1 MSSDARLS
9 ADLLDKYD
17 GRVPRYTSYPT
28 APHFSAS
35 VDAGVYGRWLRALDP
50 AAPLSLYLHVPFCD
64 TLCWF
69 CGCNMTVV
77 NKRAPIDQYVELL
90 LVEIDLVAAQL
101 GADRPGGRRRV
112 THVHAGGGS
121 PTILSP
127 DQVRAVFGRLH
138 RYFDFAPDADVAV
151 EIDPRGLSEETIA
164 AFAESGLTRA
174 SIGVQDL
181 DPAVQQAVNRIQPH
195 EVTANCVEL
204 MRRHGVKSLNIDLM
218 YGLPYQTAEGT
229 LDTVDRILELEPD
242 RIALFGYA
250 HVPWMKK
257 HQKLLPEAA
266 LPGTEER
273 WRQFHVA
280 ADRLVAAGY
289 VRVGLDHFAKPH
301 DSMAEALRAGTLRRN
316 FQGYT
321 VDHADALIGLGAS
334 AIGALPHGHVQ
345 NAPNVRDYKAAIE
358 AGRLP
363 TAKGVELS
371 ADDRLRRD
379 AIEAVMC
386 DMTVDLAEIA
396 DRHGVDLAEFYGA
409 FEQLREM
416 QADRVVRLDGCR
428 VTVLD
433 QARPL
438 LRSVA
443 AVFDRYLAT
452 GAARH
457 AKAV

>member
-1 MSSDARLS
+1 MTTDARLP
-9 ADLLDKYD
+9 ADILDKYD

-35 VDAGVYGRWLRALDP
+35 VDGDVYGRWLRSLDP

-77 NKRAPIDQYVELL
+77 NKRGPIDQYVELL
-90 LVEIDLVAAQL
+90 LAEIDLVAQQL
-101 GADRPGGRRRV
+101 GADQPGGRRTV
-112 THVHAGGGS
+112 THFHAGGGS

-127 DQVRAVFGRLH
+127 EQVREVFDRLH
-138 RYFDFAPDADVAV
+138 RYFDFPEEADVAV

-195 EVTANCVEL
+195 EVTAHCVEL
-204 MRRHGVKSLNIDLM
+204 MRRHGVKSLNVDLM

-229 LDTVDRILELEPD
+229 LDTVDRILELAPD

-257 HQKLLPEAA
+257 HQKLLPEEA
-266 LPGTEER
+266 LPGAEER

-280 ADRLVAAGY
+280 ADRLVEAGY
-289 VRVGLDHFAKPH
+289 VRIGLDHFAKPH

-321 VDHADALIGLGAS
+321 VDHAEALIGLGAS
-334 AIGALPHGHVQ
+334 AIGALPQGHVQ
-345 NAPNVRDYKAAIE
+345 NAPGVREYKAAIE

-379 AIEAVMC
+379 AIETVMC
-386 DMTVDLAEIA
+386 DMSVDLAEVA
-396 DRHGVDLAEFYGA
+396 ARHRVDLAEFYTA
-409 FEQLREM
+409 FDRLREM
-416 QADRVVRLDGCR
+416 QADRIVRMDGCR

-433 QARPL
+433 HARPL

-443 AVFDRYLAT
+443 AVFDQYLGT
-452 GAARH
+452 GEARH